1 VTHRQVFITQAAA
14 TMKQLRGAALNGRAS
29 MIVRGHLIECRYIK
43 QEIWMV
49 DSRKRSAVDTLAF
62 LHALYNPQE

>member
-1 VTHRQVFITQAAA
+1 
-14 TMKQLRGAALNGRAS
+14 MKQLRGAAINGRAS